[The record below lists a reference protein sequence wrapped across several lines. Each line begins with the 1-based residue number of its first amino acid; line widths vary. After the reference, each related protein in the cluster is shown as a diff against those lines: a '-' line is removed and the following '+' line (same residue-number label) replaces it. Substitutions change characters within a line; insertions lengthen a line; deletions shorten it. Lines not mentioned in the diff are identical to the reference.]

1 MDAGHRGR
9 ADTQPQDGN
18 VEDDL
23 VSNILYGPARRL
35 LGSQLDDDAMIQL
48 AEKEFQGKAFS
59 VVKNWMLLDVLL
71 PATEEKVIEAQGL
84 KPTVLYANNVL
95 FDSTSSAL
103 PASGVITGYQQ
114 EHVGYL
120 FVAEEA
126 RFVLMGAG
134 HRKTVG
140 LPSIIALRN
149 ALSGSGNAGHE

>member
-1 MDAGHRGR
+1 M
-9 ADTQPQDGN
+9 
-18 VEDDL
+18 EDDL
-23 VSNILYGPARRL
+23 VSDILYGPARKL

-71 PATEEKVIEAQGL
+71 PGSEEKMIEEQGL

-95 FDSTSSAL
+95 FDSASSAL

-120 FVAEEA
+120 FVAEDV
-126 RFVLMGAG
+126 RFVLMGIG

-140 LPSIIALRN
+140 LPSINALRR
-149 ALSGSGNAGHE
+149 AITRAGDAGHHE